1 MNASPP
7 RSPYYCPTSPSA
19 SPIKALR
26 DIADEEY
33 DPEQP
38 TIRQVTPER
47 QWLSDNPHVVAQDG
61 RLQQLFRDTSWTT
74 DDESYAQ
81 HIIGQFNVHDMPSF
95 FRVQAHQWILCNMH
109 VLQQNDFMARI
120 FEKMRRGQGFSA
132 RDADT
137 LNRTVWRL
145 MSDDDR
151 RAASSSRRD
160 AESRYGRMER
170 PKRQRVQSTVA
181 GYPAEIAEAY
191 LNYHRAD
198 VDRFAL
204 SYFEQRRPRYNAVP
218 PPY

>member
-1 MNASPP
+1 MNASL
-7 RSPYYCPTSPSA
+7 TSPRA
-19 SPIKALR
+19 SPTRSLR
-26 DIADEEY
+26 EIADEEY

-38 TIRQVTPER
+38 AIRQVTPER
-47 QWLSDNPHVVAQDG
+47 QWLSDNPHVVAQDR
-61 RLQQLFRDTSWTT
+61 RLQQLFRDTSWTA

-81 HIIGQFNVHDMPSF
+81 HVIGQFNVHDMPSF
-95 FRVQAHQWILCNMH
+95 FRVQAHQWILYNMH
-109 VLQQNDFMARI
+109 VLQQNDFLARM
-120 FEKMRRGQGFSA
+120 FEKMRQGEGFSE

-137 LNRTVWRL
+137 LNRTVWRF

-151 RAASSSRRD
+151 RAASGSRRD

-170 PKRQRVQSTVA
+170 PKRQRPQNMIA
-181 GYPAEIAEAY
+181 GYPTEIAEAY

-204 SYFEQRRPRYNAVP
+204 SYRRPRYNAVP